1 MYYGACRER
10 EERGGWGGGGGG
22 GIESMGLTSGIAY

>member
-22 GIESMGLTSGIAY
+22 IESMGLTSGIAY